1 MDPSSK
7 VDNCGQMSRYN
18 VIAMLAEVDARG
30 KISKENRPT
39 GGANKINTFRTAY
52 TGIVSTLYELDE

>member
-1 MDPSSK
+1 
-7 VDNCGQMSRYN
+7 MSRYN

-52 TGIVSTLYELDE
+52 TGLVNTLYGLDE

>member
-1 MDPSSK
+1 
-7 VDNCGQMSRYN
+7 MSRYN

-39 GGANKINTFRTAY
+39 GGANKINAFRTAY
-52 TGIVSTLYELDE
+52 TGLVNTRSVRARRIVNAVGKEIWS